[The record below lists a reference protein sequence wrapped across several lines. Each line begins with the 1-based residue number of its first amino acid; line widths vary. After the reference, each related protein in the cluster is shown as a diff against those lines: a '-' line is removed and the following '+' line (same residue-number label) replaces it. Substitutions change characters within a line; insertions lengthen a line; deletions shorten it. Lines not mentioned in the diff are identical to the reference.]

1 MRRHL
6 LAAASTAALLL
17 GTLGGVPVSPA
28 DAAGARHPG
37 GAKAAAGTWTKISK
51 STVGIIDRA
60 SLFRTSD
67 KVLHVV
73 YPRETTGGGERL
85 AYATVAANGALAAQG
100 DVVGSDWSTMDTSP
114 VIMGAAGGGLRVV
127 FGGLNAGYAG
137 KMYTV
142 TSDAAGATWSATS
155 PSVSVGQSESA
166 YGSYGTSGTTQA
178 DGTPIAGWPLNSD
191 ITWHVGT
198 GAGADSSFSVPGATL
213 YNTAMVRDGDNV
225 WISWFAYGNAASN
238 TGVFARQILPS
249 VGPILKAPGSS
260 EGTDTLEQGRTALA
274 ASSTGGAFMAY
285 CVGYVDCAKVR
296 IWKVGTTKTVDVPK
310 SKYADDIALSTGPG
324 GRLWLAWRDNVP
336 RVHALRTD
344 TSGLTLGAHRIVG
357 MPKGKTAVYAVAVE
371 GSTGKGDVVIN
382 VGDAFWHTQVLPG
395 LTLKASPT
403 SWKHGASRKVT
414 FTVSDAGAA
423 VSGARVKVGTKTCQT
438 AAGGKCTIS
447 FPGSTR
453 AGKYTASATKS
464 GYFKG
469 TARLKVT

>member
-1 MRRHL
+1 MRRQML
-6 LAAASTAALLL
+6 VTASTAALLL
-17 GTLGGVPVSPA
+17 GALGGVPSSPA
-28 DAAGARHPG
+28 NASDAGHPS
-37 GAKAAAGTWTKISK
+37 APKAAAGTWTKISK
-51 STVGIIDRA
+51 TTVGIIGRS
-60 SLFRTSD
+60 SLYRTTD

-73 YPRETTGGGERL
+73 YPRETAGGGERL
-85 AYATVAANGALAAQG
+85 AYATVAANGNLVVQG
-100 DVVGSDWSTMDTSP
+100 DVLGSDWSTMDTSP
-114 VIMGAAGGGLRVV
+114 IIMGDTGGGLRVV

-142 TSDAAGATWSATS
+142 TSDSAGSTWSATS
-155 PSVSVGQSESA
+155 PSVSVGQSVSA

-178 DGTPIAGWPLNSD
+178 DGTPIAAWPLNSD

-198 GAGADSSFSVPGATL
+198 GAGADSSFSVAGATL
-213 YNTAMVRDGDNV
+213 YNTAMVRDGDSV

-274 ASSTGGAFMAY
+274 ASSTGGVFMAY

-296 IWKVGTTKTVDVPK
+296 IWKVGTTRTVDVPK

-324 GRLWLAWRDNVP
+324 GRLWLAWRDNLP
-336 RVHALRTD
+336 KVHALRTD
-344 TSGLTLGAHRIVG
+344 PTGLRLGANRNVG
-357 MPKGKTAVYAVAVE
+357 MPKGKAAVYAVAIE

-403 SWKHGASRKVT
+403 SWKHGGSHKVT
-414 FTVSDAGAA
+414 FTVTDAGTA
-423 VSGARVKVGTKTCQT
+423 VSGAKVKVGAKTCQT
-438 AAGGKCTIS
+438 AASGKCTIS
-447 FPGSTR
+447 FPASTR
-453 AGKYTASATKS
+453 AGKYTASATRS

-469 TARLKVT
+469 TAKLKVT